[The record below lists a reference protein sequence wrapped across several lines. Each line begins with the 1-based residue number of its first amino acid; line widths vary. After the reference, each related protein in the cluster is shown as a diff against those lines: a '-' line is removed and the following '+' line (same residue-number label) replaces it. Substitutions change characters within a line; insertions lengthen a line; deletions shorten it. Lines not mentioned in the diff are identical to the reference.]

1 MFKATQRSLKMGIEG
16 KGGYINLYVFVGD
29 LICILIHEKLIKV
42 RHTMGQLS
50 SKLEITWK
58 CK

>member
-1 MFKATQRSLKMGIEG
+1 MLKATQRSLKMEVEG
-16 KGGYINLYVFVGD
+16 EGGDINLYVFVED
-29 LICILIHEKLIKV
+29 LIRTPIQEKLIKV

-50 SKLEITWK
+50 SKLEVTWI